1 MSPGG
6 KATEETR
13 FRFKEES
20 MYESRQKGGGRVS
33 FLQGLLGKWQQ
44 RGRICAGRLACAIHI
59 RGDREP
65 ARRGSRRER
74 GIEGH
79 THGAPS

>member
-13 FRFKEES
+13 FRCKEES

-33 FLQGLLGKWQQ
+33 FLQACWRGNGSSEAGSVLKGWHVPSTSEVTVDLPGGVQGGKE
-44 RGRICAGRLACAIHI
+44 A
-59 RGDREP
+59 
-65 ARRGSRRER
+65 
-74 GIEGH
+74 
-79 THGAPS
+79 